1 MRPMRVLAGVILLAA
16 MVATAACTEN
26 SRRGAAIGGVAGAG
40 WGAATGGGILSNA
53 AKGAAIGG
61 AGGYVYDKVK

>member
-1 MRPMRVLAGVILLAA
+1 MRPMRVMAGVILLAA
-16 MVATAACTEN
+16 MVATTACTEN
-26 SRRGAAIGGVAGAG
+26 ARRGAAIGGVAGAG